1 MTTAKTEAKNVL
13 GRPLESCSLDP
24 LTGFFRDGCCQSSP
38 EDPGLHIVC
47 AVMTR
52 EFLVFSR
59 SKGNDL
65 STPRP
70 EFNFRGLKPGDR
82 WCLCAARWVEAAKA
96 DTAPPVYLE
105 GTHEAV
111 LEYIPLD
118 VLLEFA
124 VTASGDLP
132 N

>member
-1 MTTAKTEAKNVL
+1 MTETKTEAKNVL

-38 EDPGLHIVC
+38 EDRGLHIVC
-47 AVMTR
+47 AVMTQ

-70 EFNFRGLKPGDR
+70 QFNFGGLKPGDR
-82 WCLCAARWVEAAKA
+82 WCLCAARWAEAAKA
-96 DTAPPVYLE
+96 DKAPPVCLE
-105 GTHEAV
+105 STHEAV

-124 VTASGDLP
+124 VTPSGELP